1 MSFKIALHF
10 ISVICLNIRFLKSI
24 LGLER
29 TLKFDCYPQLEYIFY
44 CDREEGRRKEPN
56 QTKPNLAQ
64 RKY

>member
-44 CDREEGRRKEPN
+44 CDREVAGRILKMAFPN
-56 QTKPNLAQ
+56 FPP
-64 RKY
+64 